1 MKSILVFLVA
11 VVFSGGGAHTG
22 VSPVTTAVNLEDGT
36 QQTDYEALSKKIYAE
51 LVAFRST
58 ADMPA
63 NVKAAAERV
72 KQLLINGGF
81 PTGDIQVVSPNP
93 ELGSVVARF
102 RGQAPGGGPPTK
114 EPVMLMAHLD
124 VVDALRSDWEFEPF
138 ELREIDGY
146 FYGRGTDDNKAGIAH
161 IVTNFIRL
169 RDEGYV
175 PDRDLVAVFT
185 ADEETSSD
193 SIKYLV
199 RERRDLV
206 DSVFAINS
214 DAGGG
219 ELFNGAPNIF
229 NVQAAEKIYVT
240 FRITATNP
248 GGHSSRPRPDNAI
261 YELTM
266 ALARLS
272 EFTFPV
278 DVGQV
283 AGLYFERSSYF
294 MDGLPAVD
302 MRAVSKEPPDEAAAA
317 RLSAGSPYYNAILHT
332 TCVATRLD
340 AGHAD
345 NATPQTA
352 RATVN
357 CRVLPGQNPDDVE
370 ATLQEVIG
378 NEQIEVARVNTPT
391 GSDPSPLTD
400 DIMGVLEPIVEEMWP
415 GVPLIPTMS
424 TGATDGNYVR
434 NAGIPVYGV
443 SAIFGDPN
451 DSRAHGKDERVGV
464 KEYYSAQ
471 EFWYRMLK
479 RLSGGAN
486 TGSESY

>member
-1 MKSILVFLVA
+1 MKSCLASLLIA
-11 VVFSGGGAHTG
+11 VFSGGGAHTE
-22 VSPVTTAVNLEDGT
+22 VSPVTAAVNLGDGT
-36 QQTDYEALSKKIYAE
+36 QQTDYEALSKEIYAE
-51 LVAFRST
+51 LVTFRSI
-58 ADMPA
+58 ADMPE
-63 NVKAAAERV
+63 NVKAAAEGV
-72 KQLLINGGF
+72 KQQLINGGF
-81 PTGDIQVVSPNP
+81 PAGDIQIVSPHP

-102 RGQAPGGGPPTK
+102 RGQARGGGPPTK
-114 EPVMLMAHLD
+114 QPVMLMAHLD

-199 RERRDLV
+199 RERRELV

-219 ELFNGAPNIF
+219 ELFEGAPNIF

-240 FRITATNP
+240 FHITATNP

-278 DVGQV
+278 DVGEV

-302 MRAVSKEPPDEAAAA
+302 MRAVAKQPPDEAAAA
-317 RLSAGSPYYNAILHT
+317 RLSSGSPYYNAILRT
-332 TCVATRLD
+332 TCVATRLE

-345 NATPQTA
+345 NALPQTA
-352 RATVN
+352 QATVN

-370 ATLQEVIG
+370 AILREVIG
-378 NEQIEVARVNTPT
+378 NEQIEVARANAPT
-391 GSDPSPLTD
+391 GSDPSPLTEE
-400 DIMGVLEPIVEEMWP
+400 IMNVLEPIVEEMWP
-415 GVPLIPTMS
+415 GVPVIPTMS

-443 SAIFGDPN
+443 SAIFSDPD

-479 RLSGGAN
+479 RLSGG
-486 TGSESY
+486 

>member
-1 MKSILVFLVA
+1 MKSILVFLLA

-22 VSPVTTAVNLEDGT
+22 VSPVTTVVNLGDGT

-51 LVAFRST
+51 LVAFRSI
-58 ADMPA
+58 AAMPE
-63 NVKAAAERV
+63 NVKAAAEGV
-72 KQLLINGGF
+72 KRLLLNGGF
-81 PTGDIQVVSPNP
+81 PAEDIQIVSPGR

-138 ELREIDGY
+138 ELRETDGY

-240 FRITATNP
+240 FHITATNP
-248 GGHSSRPRPDNAI
+248 GGHSSRPRADNAI

-278 DVGQV
+278 DVGEV
-283 AGLYFERSSYF
+283 SGLYFERSSYF

-302 MRAVSKEPPDEAAAA
+302 MRAVAKEPPDEAAAA

-345 NATPQTA
+345 NALPQTA

-357 CRVLPGQNPDDVE
+357 CRVLPGQSPDDVE
-370 ATLQEVIG
+370 ATLREIIG
-378 NEQIEVARVNTPT
+378 NEQITVARMNAPT
-391 GSDPSPLTD
+391 GSDPSPLTEE
-400 DIMGVLEPIVEEMWP
+400 IMNVLEPIVEEMWP

-443 SAIFGDPN
+443 SAIFSDPN

-479 RLSGGAN
+479 RLSGGKH
-486 TGSESY
+486 GF

>member
-1 MKSILVFLVA
+1 MKSILVFLLA

-22 VSPVTTAVNLEDGT
+22 VSPVTTVVNLGNGT

-51 LVAFRST
+51 LVAFRAT
-58 ADMPA
+58 ADMPE
-63 NVKAAAERV
+63 NVKAAAEGV
-72 KQLLINGGF
+72 KRLLINGGF
-81 PTGDIQVVSPNP
+81 PAEDIQVVSPDP

-138 ELREIDGY
+138 DLREIDGY

-240 FRITATNP
+240 FHVTATNP

-302 MRAVSKEPPDEAAAA
+302 MRAVAKDPPDEAAAA

-345 NATPQTA
+345 NALPQTA

-370 ATLQEVIG
+370 ATLREVIG
-378 NEQIEVARVNTPT
+378 NEQIEVDRVNAPT

-400 DIMGVLEPIVEEMWP
+400 DIMNILEPIVEEMWP

-443 SAIFGDPN
+443 SAIFSDPN

-479 RLSGGAN
+479 RLSGG
-486 TGSESY
+486 

>member
-1 MKSILVFLVA
+1 MKPWFVFLLIVT
-11 VVFSGGGAHTG
+11 FLKGTGGAP
-22 VSPVTTAVNLEDGT
+22 VSTVAPVSNPGNVT
-36 QQTDYEALSKKIYAE
+36 QQTDYEALSKEIYAE
-51 LVAFRST
+51 LITFRST
-58 ADMPA
+58 ADMPE
-63 NVKAAAERV
+63 NVKAAAGAV
-72 KQLLINGGF
+72 KKRLLDAGF
-81 PTGDIQVVSPNP
+81 PSDDIQIVSPHP
-93 ELGSVVARF
+93 QLGSLVARF

-124 VVDALRSDWEFEPF
+124 VVDALRSDWEFGPF

-169 RDEGYV
+169 RGEGYV

-206 DSVFAINS
+206 DSTFAINS

-219 ELFNGAPNIF
+219 ELFNGVPNIF

-240 FRITATNP
+240 FHITATNP

-272 EFTFPV
+272 EYTFPV
-278 DVGQV
+278 DVGEV
-283 AGLYFERSSYF
+283 AGLYFQRSSYF

-302 MRAVSKEPPDEAAAA
+302 MRAVAKEPPDEAAAA
-317 RLSAGSPYYNAILHT
+317 RLSAGSPFYNAILHT
-332 TCVATRLD
+332 TCVATRLA

-345 NATPQTA
+345 NALPQTA
-352 RATVN
+352 QATVN
-357 CRVLPGQNPDDVE
+357 CRVLPGQNPDDIE
-370 ATLQEVIG
+370 ATLRSVIG
-378 NEQIEVARVNTPT
+378 NEQIEVFRVNTPT
-391 GSDPSPLTD
+391 TSEPSPLTEE
-400 DIMGVLEPIVEEMWP
+400 IMGIIEPIVEDMWP
-415 GVPLIPTMS
+415 GVPVIPTMS

-443 SAIFGDPN
+443 SAIFSDPN
-451 DSRAHGKDERVGV
+451 DSRAHGKNERVGIE
-464 KEYYSAQ
+464 EYYGAQ

-479 RLSGGAN
+479 GLSGG
-486 TGSESY
+486 

>member
-1 MKSILVFLVA
+1 MKSILVFLLA

-22 VSPVTTAVNLEDGT
+22 VSPVTTVVTLGDGT

-58 ADMPA
+58 ADMPE
-63 NVKAAAERV
+63 NVKAAAEGV
-72 KQLLINGGF
+72 KRLLINGGF
-81 PTGDIQVVSPNP
+81 PAEDIQVVSPDP

-219 ELFNGAPNIF
+219 ELFNGTPNIF

-240 FRITATNP
+240 FHITATNP
-248 GGHSSRPRPDNAI
+248 GGHSSRPRADNAI

-278 DVGQV
+278 DVGEV
-283 AGLYFERSSYF
+283 SGLYFERSSYF

-302 MRAVSKEPPDEAAAA
+302 MRAVAKEPPDEAAAA

-345 NATPQTA
+345 NALPQTA

-370 ATLQEVIG
+370 ATLREVIG
-378 NEQIEVARVNTPT
+378 NEQITVARMNSPT
-391 GSDPSPLTD
+391 GSDPSPLTEE
-400 DIMGVLEPIVEEMWP
+400 IMNVLEPIVEEMWP
-415 GVPLIPTMS
+415 GVPVIPTMS

-443 SAIFGDPN
+443 SAIFSDPN

-479 RLSGGAN
+479 RLSGGKH
-486 TGSESY
+486 GF

>member
-1 MKSILVFLVA
+1 MKRKSGFLVVA
-11 VVFSGGGAHTG
+11 CLSGAAAGAIVGVVVDAAATVAGVHSAAGA
-22 VSPVTTAVNLEDGT
+22 
-36 QQTDYEALSKKIYAE
+36 QTRDYEALSKEIYAE
-51 LVAFRST
+51 LIAFRST
-58 ADMPA
+58 ADMPE
-63 NVKAAAERV
+63 NVKAAAEAIQRRLV
-72 KQLLINGGF
+72 DAGF
-81 PTGDIQVVSPNP
+81 AAEDVQIVSPDP

-102 RGQAPGGGPPTK
+102 RGQAPGGGPPVK
-114 EPVMLMAHLD
+114 EPVMLMAHID

-161 IVTNFIRL
+161 IVTSFIRL

-175 PDRDLVAVFT
+175 PDRDLIAVFT

-206 DSVFAINS
+206 ESAFAINA
-214 DAGGG
+214 DAGFG
-219 ELFNGAPNIF
+219 ELFDGRPNIF

-240 FRITATNP
+240 FRLTATNP

-261 YELTM
+261 YDLTM

-278 DVGQV
+278 DVGEV
-283 AGLYFERSSYF
+283 SRLYFERSSSF
-294 MDGLPAVD
+294 TDGQPAAD
-302 MRAVSKEPPDEAAAA
+302 MRAVATDAPDGAAAA
-317 RLSAGSPYYNAILHT
+317 RLSADSPFYNAILHT
-332 TCVATRLD
+332 TCVATRLA

-345 NATPQTA
+345 NALPQTA
-352 RATVN
+352 EATVN

-370 ATLQEVIG
+370 ATLREVVG
-378 NEQIEVARVNTPT
+378 NDEIEVTRVNTPT
-391 GSDPSPLTD
+391 ASDPSPLSEE
-400 DIMGVLEPIVEEMWP
+400 IMGILEPIVEDMWP
-415 GVPLIPTMS
+415 GVPIIPTMS

-443 SAIFGDPN
+443 AAIFADPN
-451 DSRAHGKDERVGV
+451 DSRAHGQNERVGI
-464 KEYYSAQ
+464 KEYYDAQ

-479 RLSGGAN
+479 SVSGG
-486 TGSESY
+486 